1 MTKDKIIEVFSNCEA
16 TLRRYTGRAERL
28 NAASTHVTDADR
40 VSHFLW
46 MAIAGRQLAEEG
58 RIEKACR
65 WLGFVQAGVWYT
77 TGCSIGWLK
86 NMNKP
91 EDA

>member
-1 MTKDKIIEVFSNCEA
+1 
-16 TLRRYTGRAERL
+16 
-28 NAASTHVTDADR
+28 
-40 VSHFLW
+40 